1 MMRKKMTED
10 KKKRLEEAGFQV
22 GSVADFLQLSPE
34 EQDRIENRIV
44 QEKTIKS
51 KIDDLR
57 TMGWLLMVGGIMI
70 GISTW
75 NKIGGLT
82 SDFILGALCAWA
94 IRTASAYFRKAEE
107 LG

>member
-1 MMRKKMTED
+1 MNED
-10 KKKRLEEAGFQV
+10 KKHRLEEAGFQV

-34 EQDRIENRIV
+34 EQARIEKLV
-44 QEKTIKS
+44 VHEKTVKS

-57 TMGWLLMVGGIMI
+57 IMGWLLMVGGIMI

-82 SDFILGALCAWA
+82 SDFILGALCAWS
-94 IRTASAYFRKAEE
+94 IRTASAYFRKAED

>member
-1 MMRKKMTED
+1 MNED
-10 KKKRLEEAGFQV
+10 KKNRLEEAGFQV

-34 EQDRIENRIV
+34 EQARIEKLV
-44 QEKTIKS
+44 VHEKTVKS

-57 TMGWLLMVGGIMI
+57 IMGWLLMVGGIMI

-82 SDFILGALCAWA
+82 SDFILGALCAWS
-94 IRTASAYFRKAEE
+94 IRTASAYFRKAED

>member
-1 MMRKKMTED
+1 
-10 KKKRLEEAGFQV
+10 
-22 GSVADFLQLSPE
+22 
-34 EQDRIENRIV
+34 
-44 QEKTIKS
+44 
-51 KIDDLR
+51 
-57 TMGWLLMVGGIMI
+57 MGWLLMVGGIMI

-75 NKIGGLT
+75 NKTGGLT

>member
-1 MMRKKMTED
+1 MIEEKKN
-10 KKKRLEEAGFQV
+10 RLEEAGFQV

-34 EQDRIENRIV
+34 EQARIEKLV
-44 QEKTIKS
+44 VHEKTVKS

-57 TMGWLLMVGGIMI
+57 IMGWLLMVGGIMI

-82 SDFILGALCAWA
+82 SDFILGALCAWS
-94 IRTASAYFRKAEE
+94 IRTASAYFRKAED

>member
-1 MMRKKMTED
+1 MKMNED
-10 KKKRLEEAGFQV
+10 KKHRLEEAGFQV

-34 EQDRIENRIV
+34 EQARIEKLV
-44 QEKTIKS
+44 VHEKTVKS

-57 TMGWLLMVGGIMI
+57 IMGWLLMVGGIMI

-82 SDFILGALCAWA
+82 SDFILGALCAWS
-94 IRTASAYFRKAEE
+94 IRTASAYFRKAED